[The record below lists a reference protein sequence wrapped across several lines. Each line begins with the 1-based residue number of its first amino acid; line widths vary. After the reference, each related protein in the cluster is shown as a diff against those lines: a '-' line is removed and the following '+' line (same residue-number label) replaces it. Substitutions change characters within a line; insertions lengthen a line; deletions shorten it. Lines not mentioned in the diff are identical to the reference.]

1 MESMSKLLHT
11 HRHILVGVLLAII
24 TLAAFWRVLDCDFVD
39 YDDNR
44 YVILNSRIQTG
55 FTWEAVKWAFTAGYE
70 ATWQPLIWLSYML
83 DHQLYGLKPYGYHL
97 TNLLLHIANTLLLFL
112 VLGRMTKSLWRSAF
126 VAALFAIHPLH
137 VESVA
142 WVAER
147 KDVLSGLFWMLAM
160 WAYVSYASR
169 GGAWR
174 YVLVML
180 ALGLGLMSKPM
191 LVTLPFALLLLD
203 YWPLRRFTPGTG
215 KAGPG
220 WKLVWEKAPLFALA
234 AASSVITF
242 VVQQERGALS
252 SLRQVPLG
260 VRAANSFLAYA
271 QYIRKMLWPSDLAV
285 IYPHSMSGPP
295 VLRAIGAALL
305 LVFLS
310 ILVIRAWRQRPYL
323 AVGWLWYLGTLVPM
337 IGIVQTG
344 AHALAD
350 RFTYIPLIGIF
361 IMIAWGVPDLLA
373 RVRVGERVLPV
384 LACAVTAA
392 LMVCTWI
399 QVGYWHNSVTLFQH
413 ALRVTTGN
421 YVAHNC
427 LGEALGLQG
436 KTDQALNHLYKALA
450 IEPNYSPVHANL
462 GIILCEHGRLD
473 EGAAQLRE
481 AVRLDPRDP
490 VAHCDLGVAL
500 SRQGRFKEAI
510 THLSKA
516 LEIDPGLD
524 VARCNLEALSREAQK
539 REPVAAGGFELLEAK
554 REHAMTYYNAGIA
567 LDERHKTDEAI
578 REYREAIRINPD
590 LAQAHNN
597 LGFALRNQGK
607 DDEAI
612 REFQEAVR
620 LKPDLRNAHNNLAIS
635 LYLKGRYAKAW
646 KEVELCRKYGLNP
659 HPDFVKALS
668 QKMPE
673 PAH

>member
-1 MESMSKLLHT
+1 VRHMSKLLHR
-11 HRHILVGVLLAII
+11 HRHLLVALLLAII
-24 TLAAFWRVLDCDFVD
+24 TLASFWRVLGCGFIN
-39 YDDNR
+39 YDDTSYVTLNR
-44 YVILNSRIQTG
+44 HVQAG
-55 FTWEAVKWAFTAGYE
+55 FTKGAVKWAFTARYE
-70 ATWQPLIWLSYML
+70 ATWQPLVWLSYML

-174 YVLVML
+174 YVLVTL

-215 KAGPG
+215 RAGPG

-234 AASSVITF
+234 AASSVVTY
-242 VVQQERGALS
+242 VVQQEQGALS
-252 SLRQVPLG
+252 SLRQIPLG
-260 VRAANSFLAYA
+260 VRVANSFLAYA
-271 QYIRKMLWPSDLAV
+271 QYIRKMFWPHDLAV
-285 IYPHSMSGPP
+285 IYPHTMMSSPS
-295 VLRAIGAALL
+295 VYRLIGAILLFLCLSALA
-305 LVFLS
+305 VH
-310 ILVIRAWRQRPYL
+310 AWRQRPYL

-361 IMIAWGVPDLLA
+361 IMIAWGVPDLLVSA
-373 RVRVGERVLPV
+373 RVDRRYSRAPAV
-384 LACAVTAA
+384 LAVLVTAA
-392 LMVCTWI
+392 LVVCTRV
-399 QVGYWHNSVTLFQH
+399 QVSYWRSSITLFRH

-427 LGEALGLQG
+427 LGQALGVQG
-436 KTDQALNHLYKALA
+436 KTDQALSHLYKALA
-450 IEPNYSPVHANL
+450 IQPTYSPVHRNL
-462 GIILCEHGRLD
+462 GSILLRQGRLD
-473 EGAAQLRE
+473 ESIAHLHEALR
-481 AVRLDPRDP
+481 LNSNDP

-500 SRQGRFKEAI
+500 SGQGRFKEAI
-510 THLSKA
+510 AHLSKA

-524 VARCNLEALSREAQK
+524 VARRNLGAVSATS
-539 REPVAAGGFELLEAK
+539 
-554 REHAMTYYNAGIA
+554 HYTAGIA
-567 LDERHKTDEAI
+567 LDEQGKTGEAI
-578 REYREAIRINPD
+578 REYREAISLDPS

-597 LGFALRNQGK
+597 LGLALRSQGK
-607 DDEAI
+607 GDEAI
-612 REFQEAVR
+612 REFREASR
-620 LKPDLRNAHNNLAIS
+620 LKPALVSAHNNLAVS
-635 LYLKGRYAKAW
+635 LYVKGDYAGAW
-646 KEVELCRKYGLNP
+646 KEVNLCRKYGLEP
-659 HPDFVKALS
+659 HPDFLKALS